1 MAQVAPRLA
10 TDEGSGAASSL
21 TGVGLIGLF
30 NNLIL
35 TGGAIGGL
43 GVASAATREIAAERS
58 RGEKGEFL
66 ARRALVSATLI
77 LSIVATALTWLF
89 RRPIAQL
96 ALGDPTYAA
105 AVGWLSIAV
114 GLTVIAS
121 SQTALLAGLRRMG
134 RMAQT
139 YVAGGVIATIA
150 AIASLFLF
158 HSGAIVFFVIALPL
172 ANVLAGAWFVA
183 RLPRPAS
190 TRFELGRLWRQ
201 WRQFMTLGLAIM
213 LGQLLANGAQ
223 LAARGLI
230 IQRLG
235 LPELGLFQ
243 AAWTISGTY
252 LGVVL
257 QAMAA
262 DYYPRLSEAIHE
274 PDAAVQIVNEQTEVA
289 LLLGAPIILAA
300 LGLAP
305 LGLAIFL
312 IYFPRSRRAPAMA
325 DARRRS
331 QNRELAHGLRSAR
344 GQSRTHV
351 PAA

>member
-1 MAQVAPRLA
+1 MAQVALGLLRMK
-10 TDEGSGAASSL
+10 AAALLVGL

-58 RGEKGEFL
+58 RDGEKGEFL

-190 TRFELGRLWRQ
+190 TRIRARATVAAMASVHDAGPRHHARPIACQWCPARCARPDHPTVGLAGAGPLSGRLD
-201 WRQFMTLGLAIM
+201 
-213 LGQLLANGAQ
+213 
-223 LAARGLI
+223 
-230 IQRLG
+230 
-235 LPELGLFQ
+235 
-243 AAWTISGTY
+243 Y
-252 LGVVL
+252 LGNL
-257 QAMAA
+257 
-262 DYYPRLSEAIHE
+262 
-274 PDAAVQIVNEQTEVA
+274 
-289 LLLGAPIILAA
+289 
-300 LGLAP
+300 
-305 LGLAIFL
+305 
-312 IYFPRSRRAPAMA
+312 SRR
-325 DARRRS
+325 
-331 QNRELAHGLRSAR
+331 G
-344 GQSRTHV
+344 
-351 PAA
+351 AAGDGGRLLSKAVGSHP